1 MRLNGSNLLEDTV
14 TDITIRKKNEVY
26 VTVKTEPHIS
36 QELSDL
42 FTFDVPGAKFMPQYR
57 SKYWDGKIRLFS
69 PATGEVYVGLVDK
82 IVNWARKSEYSL
94 EFENNKHYGTPFE
107 ENEIISREGV
117 KEYMTRISKY
127 KPRNYQIDA
136 VYDALRYNR
145 KLLISPTASGKSLM
159 IYAVVRYFTEKNK
172 KVLLVVPTT
181 SLVEQ
186 MFKDFEDYG
195 WDAEKYCHKIYSGK
209 EKTNEFPVT
218 ITTWQSIYK
227 LKKPFFKDFEVAI
240 GDEAHLFKSKSLV
253 SIMTKMNDA
262 KYRYGFTGTLDGS
275 QTHKWV
281 LEGLFGPSYK
291 VTQTKELIDKGHL
304 SKLQIHVLLLK
315 HKSQKFETYEDE
327 LQYIIGHLKRNN
339 FIKNL
344 VLDLKGNTLVLFS
357 RVEAH
362 GEPLYN
368 LINNSISGNR
378 KVFFVHGGVGA
389 EERELIREITE
400 KEKNAIIVAS
410 YGTFSTGIN
419 IKNLHNVIFASP
431 SKSRIRN
438 LQSIGRVLRKGD
450 NKTQAVLY
458 DIADDIT
465 YSSRK
470 NYTLNHLIE
479 RIKIYNHEK
488 FNYEIVQIDLKENG

>member
-1 MRLNGSNLLEDTV
+1 MRLNGRSLLEDTV

-26 VTVKTEPHIS
+26 VTVKAEPAIC

-69 PATGEVYVGLVDK
+69 PATGEVYGGLVDK

-94 EFENNKHYGTPFE
+94 EFEDNQFYGAPFE
-107 ENEIISREGV
+107 ENAIISREGV
-117 KEYMTRISKY
+117 KSYMTKISRH
-127 KPRNYQIDA
+127 KPRDYQVDA
-136 VYDALRYNR
+136 VYDALKYNR

-159 IYAVVRYFTEKNK
+159 IYAVVRYYVETKK

-195 WDAEKYCHKIYSGK
+195 WNAEKYCHKIYSGK
-209 EKTNEFPVT
+209 EKTNEYPVT

-227 LKKPFFKDFEVAI
+227 LKRPFFKDFNVAI

-253 SIMTKMNDA
+253 SIMTKMDDA

-281 LEGLFGPSYK
+281 LEGLFGPSYR
-291 VTQTKELIDKGHL
+291 VTQTKDLIDKGHL
-304 SKLQIHVLLLK
+304 SKLQIRVLILK
-315 HKSQKFETYEDE
+315 HKDQKFETYEDE
-327 LQYIIGHLKRNN
+327 IQYIISHTKRNR

-344 VLDLKGNTLVLFS
+344 ALDLKGNTLILFS
-357 RVEAH
+357 RVATH
-362 GEPLYN
+362 GEILYES
-368 LINNSISGNR
+368 INSSVQGSR
-378 KVFFVHGGVGA
+378 KVFYVHGGIEA
-389 EERELIREITE
+389 QERERIREITE
-400 KEKNAIIVAS
+400 NENNAIIVAS

-419 IKNLHNVIFASP
+419 IKRLHNVIFASP

-450 NKTQAVLY
+450 GKLKAVLY
-458 DIADDIT
+458 DIADDIS
-465 YSSRK
+465 YNSRK
-470 NYTLNHLIE
+470 NYTLNHLVEI
-479 RIKIYNHEK
+479 IKIYNEEK
-488 FNYEIVQIDLKENG
+488 FNYEIIQINLKENG

>member
-1 MRLNGSNLLEDTV
+1 M
-14 TDITIRKKNEVY
+14 TDIIISKKNEIFL
-26 VTVKTEPHIS
+26 KIESEPHIF
-36 QELSDL
+36 QELSEH

-69 PATGEVYVGLVDK
+69 VATGEIYVGLLDK
-82 IVNWARKSEYSL
+82 VVSWAKKWNYQV
-94 EFENNKHYGTPFE
+94 EFKNNKFYGTPFE
-107 ENEIISREGV
+107 ENEMISYEGV
-117 KEYMTRISKY
+117 KDYMTKISRH
-127 KPRNYQIDA
+127 KPRDYQIDA

-159 IYAVVRYFTEKNK
+159 IYSIVRYFAERNEKI
-172 KVLLVVPTT
+172 LLVVPTT

-186 MFKDFEDYG
+186 MFKDFQDYG
-195 WDAEKYCHKIYSGK
+195 WNAEDYCHLIYGGR
-209 EKTNEFPVT
+209 EKTNKYPVV

-227 LKKPFFKDFEVAI
+227 LPRTFYEEFDVVI
-240 GDEAHLFKSKSLV
+240 GDEAHQFKSKSLV
-253 SIMTKMNDA
+253 GIMTKMDNT
-262 KYRYGFTGTLDGS
+262 KYRFGFTGTLDGT
-275 QTHKWV
+275 QTHKWI

-304 SKLQIHVLLLK
+304 SKLQIKILILK
-315 HKSQKFETYEDE
+315 HNPQIFETFEDE
-327 LQYIIGHLKRNN
+327 VQFIIGHSKRNN

-344 VLDLKGNTLVLFS
+344 TLDLKGNTLVLFS
-357 RVEAH
+357 RVETH
-362 GEPLYN
+362 GQPLYE
-368 LINNSISGNR
+368 LINSSVKNGR
-378 KVFFVHGGVGA
+378 KVFYVHGGVGA
-389 EERELIREITE
+389 QEREDVREITE
-400 KEKNAIIVAS
+400 KENNAIIVAS

-458 DIADDIT
+458 DISDDCT
-465 YSSRK
+465 KNSRK

-479 RIKIYNHEK
+479 RVKIYNEEN
-488 FNYEIVQIDLKENG
+488 FNYEFVQINLKE

>member
-1 MRLNGSNLLEDTV
+1 MRLSGRSLLEDTV

-107 ENEIISREGV
+107 ENAIISREGV
-117 KEYMTRISKY
+117 KEYMTRISRH
-127 KPRNYQIDA
+127 KPRKYQVDA
-136 VYDALRYNR
+136 VYDALKYNR
-145 KLLISPTASGKSLM
+145 KLLVSPTASGKSLM
-159 IYAVVRYFTEKNK
+159 IYAVVRYFVETKK

-195 WDAEKYCHKIYSGK
+195 WNADDYCHRIYSGK
-209 EKTNEFPVT
+209 EKTNEYPVT

-227 LKKPFFKDFEVAI
+227 LKRPFFKDFDVAI

-253 SIMTKMNDA
+253 SIMTKMDSA

-304 SKLQIHVLLLK
+304 SKLQIRVLLMK
-315 HKSQKFETYEDE
+315 HDAQKFETYEDE
-327 LQYIIGHLKRNN
+327 LQYIIGHPKRNN

-344 VLDLKGNTLVLFS
+344 VLDLKGNSLILFS
-357 RVEAH
+357 RVATH
-362 GEPLYN
+362 GEILYES
-368 LINNSISGNR
+368 INSSVKGSR
-378 KVFFVHGGVGA
+378 KVFYVHGGVEA
-389 EERELIREITE
+389 EELSLIHI
-400 KEKNAIIVAS
+400 
-410 YGTFSTGIN
+410 
-419 IKNLHNVIFASP
+419 
-431 SKSRIRN
+431 
-438 LQSIGRVLRKGD
+438 
-450 NKTQAVLY
+450 
-458 DIADDIT
+458 
-465 YSSRK
+465 
-470 NYTLNHLIE
+470 
-479 RIKIYNHEK
+479 
-488 FNYEIVQIDLKENG
+488 

>member
-1 MRLNGSNLLEDTV
+1 MPSSGKSLFEVTV
-14 TDITIRKKNEVY
+14 TDIIIKKKNEVY
-26 VTVKTEPHIS
+26 VTVKAEPHIN

-57 SKYWDGKIRLFS
+57 SKYWDGKIRLYS
-69 PATGEVYVGLVDK
+69 PATGEIYGGLVDK
-82 IVNWARKSEYSL
+82 IVSWAKKSEYSL
-94 EFENNKHYGTPFE
+94 EFENNQFYGAPFE

-117 KEYMTRISKY
+117 KDYMTRISKY
-127 KPRNYQIDA
+127 KPRKYQIDA

-159 IYAVVRYFTEKNK
+159 IYAVVRYYAEKNK
-172 KVLLVVPTT
+172 KILLVVPTT

-186 MFKDFEDYG
+186 MFKDFQDYG
-195 WDAEKYCHKIYSGK
+195 WDAENYCHRIYAGK
-209 EKTNEFPVT
+209 EKTNENPVT

-227 LKKPFFKDFEVAI
+227 LKRPFFKDFEVVI
-240 GDEAHLFKSKSLV
+240 GDEAHLFKSKSLI
-253 SIMTKMNDA
+253 SIMTKMDAA
-262 KYRYGFTGTLDGS
+262 KYRFGFTGTLDGT

-291 VTQTKELIDKGHL
+291 VTQTRELIDKGHL
-304 SKLQIHVLLLK
+304 SKLQIHILILK
-315 HKSQKFETYEDE
+315 HKPQKFEVYEEE
-327 LQYIIGHLKRNN
+327 LQHIITHQKRNN

-357 RVEAH
+357 RVETH
-362 GEPLYN
+362 GQPLYE
-368 LINNSISGNR
+368 LINNSIKNDR
-378 KVFFVHGGVGA
+378 KVFYVHGGVDA
-389 EERELIREITE
+389 EERERIREITE
-400 KEKNAIIVAS
+400 TEKNAIIVAS

-450 NKTQAVLY
+450 SKTQAVLY

-465 YSSRK
+465 HLSRR

-479 RIKIYNHEK
+479 RIKIYNEEK
-488 FNYEIVQIDLKENG
+488 FNYEIVQIDLGEK